1 MLSIIFGTQYRFFMK
16 QNRSGCPV
24 EEIFVQLGGRWKMM
38 ILSFLLEKPRRFNEI
53 KKNIPHIS
61 QRMLILE
68 LNFLENKGLI
78 ERKVYEGKPLK
89 VEYSLS
95 EDGKYLDRLILMCRE
110 YGEWI
115 RQRDIM
121 RESFNDAL

>member
-1 MLSIIFGTQYRFFMK
+1 MK

-53 KKNIPHIS
+53 KKNIPNIS